1 MAKPKITV
9 LIALIGKHPQH
20 VERFIGERGHSL
32 KRVYLLHTC
41 DKDQPPSRDGNDDE
55 DVCTECGRGGLI
67 DYGELA
73 NKFVKKLQRKYK
85 PDKGKPKSGIKII
98 SKTYQDAHDLWEL
111 QDRITDIV
119 EEEKDNGV
127 LEKNIALEI
136 SGGTNI
142 GAAAQIFAIYNL
154 EIIPFYVDNKPDE
167 NDEWVRPI
175 ITPDNWGKT
184 LSEPAKQLLIDIVD
198 SEFTVKAKG
207 FSETPNGEDPRPVKG
222 QITRH
227 DLINLMQRRIKK
239 IGKVARPSTSSLEL
253 LKKFKLIEILPE
265 YEAYHNTSIPK
276 SPIWELTH
284 HSKPA
289 YRATHGGRIAK
300 RRLKIPKK
308 PLQN

>member
-9 LIALIGKHPQH
+9 LIALIGKHTEH
-20 VERFIGERGHSL
+20 VVHFIREKQTNL
-32 KRVYLLHTC
+32 EKIYLLHTC
-41 DKDQPPSRDGNDDE
+41 DKDQPPSRDGNVGE
-55 DVCTECGRGGLI
+55 SVCKKCGRGGLI
-67 DYGELA
+67 DYGKLA
-73 NKFVKKLQRKYK
+73 DKFVKKLKRKHE
-85 PDKGKPKSGIKII
+85 PDITII
-98 SKTYQDAHDLWEL
+98 PVPYQDAHDINEL
-111 QDRITDIV
+111 QERITDIV

-127 LEKNIALEI
+127 LLKNIALEI

-142 GAAAQIFAIYNL
+142 AAAAQIFAIYNL
-154 EIIPFYVDNKPDE
+154 EIVPFYVDNKPDE

-222 QITRH
+222 QITRQ
-227 DLINLMQRRIKK
+227 DLITLMQRRIKK
-239 IGKVARPSTSSLEL
+239 IGKVARPSTSSLDL

-276 SPIWELTH
+276 SPIWELKPH
-284 HSKPA
+284 RKPA
-289 YRATHGGRIAK
+289 YRATYGGRIAK

-308 PLQN
+308 QLQN